1 MVENIWS
8 EGFGEMTKSEGFVP
22 ADGREGGVVGQKDGE
37 WGHYTLDAKW
47 RGGLASREEAER
59 AYDSHVLVE
68 DFPAEAAGAKAER
81 QAAQAA
87 G

>member
-1 MVENIWS
+1 MVVENIWS
-8 EGFGEMTKSEGFVP
+8 EGFGDMAKSEGFVP

-47 RGGLASREEAER
+47 RGGLASQEEAEL

-68 DFPAEAAGAKAER
+68 DFPAEAAEAMANWE
-81 QAAQAA
+81 AAQIV
-87 G
+87 